1 MEHQQLTKD
10 ELTELKS
17 IIYAYNANT
26 YVLDELNQ
34 EMKSLVITKDRILN
48 DVKKIA
54 DVLDTIRE
62 QETLFKDKI
71 FKKYGDI
78 SLNVETLTIV

>member
-34 EMKSLVITKDRILN
+34 EMESLVITKDRILN

-54 DVLDTIRE
+54 DVLDAIRE

>member
-34 EMKSLVITKDRILN
+34 EMESLVITKDRILN